1 MWCIFAQHRTEYL
14 RDVPADNGISR
25 VTGAPRWML
34 VVSIALVT
42 SLAGALGIVR
52 ATNAQ
57 MDKVGRIPA
66 VTPVLSPASDGF
78 ENYLLVGSDSRE
90 TADVDDEDY
99 AVVGSEEANPGRRS
113 DTMIVVHVNTKD
125 SSVSTMSIPRD
136 LWARM
141 GDSDRYNKINSAYQ
155 RGSDVLVRTV
165 QRALNIPIH
174 HYVEVNF
181 SGFKNIVDAIGGVH
195 ICVPRASRDK
205 STGFFIGKKACK
217 LQSGA
222 DALRYARSR
231 HLEEKFD
238 GEWRLEG
245 TGDVGRGNR
254 QRAFMTMLAKDAA
267 KFLARHPLQTNKV
280 LESFAQAVTVDD
292 GLDLIDFGRKLKPL
306 GMGSSHSYNLPVNSD
321 MSHGTFSFSI
331 DNAKGQPILAYF
343 AGMAPAPAAE

>member
-1 MWCIFAQHRTEYL
+1 MWCIFAQHRNEYR
-14 RDVPADNGISR
+14 RDVPTDHGITR

-34 VVSIALVT
+34 VISIALVT
-42 SLAGALGIVR
+42 TLAGALGIVR

-57 MDKVGRIPA
+57 MDKVGRIPE
-66 VTPVLSPASDGF
+66 VSSVLSPASDGF

-90 TADVDDEDY
+90 TADSSDEDF

-113 DTMIVVHVNTKD
+113 DTMIVVHVNTED
-125 SSVSTMSIPRD
+125 STVSTMSIPRD

-141 GDSDRYNKINSAYQ
+141 ADSGRSSKINSAYQ
-155 RGSDVLVRTV
+155 RGASVLVRTV
-165 QRALNIPIH
+165 QDALEIPIH

-181 SGFKNIVDAIGGVH
+181 SGFKAIVDAIGGVH
-195 ICVPRASRDK
+195 ICVAHASRDK
-205 STGFFIGKKACK
+205 ATGFHIGKKACK

-231 HLEEKFD
+231 HFEEKID
-238 GEWRLEG
+238 GVWRLEG
-245 TGDVGRGNR
+245 TGDVGRGDR

-280 LESFAQAVTVDD
+280 LASFAQAVTVDD

-306 GMGSSHSYNLPVNSD
+306 GLGDSHSYNLPVNSD

-331 DNAKGQPILAYF
+331 DEEKMRPIRAYF
-343 AGMAPAPAAE
+343 AGMGPAPVNE

>member
-1 MWCIFAQHRTEYL
+1 MWCISALHQTEYR

-90 TADVDDEDY
+90 TADVNDEDY

-181 SGFKNIVDAIGGVH
+181 SGFKDIVDAIGGVH
-195 ICVPRASRDK
+195 ICVLVLHETNQLGFSLGRRRANCSQAQMLFGMHAHVTSKK
-205 STGFFIGKKACK
+205 STTV
-217 LQSGA
+217 SG
-222 DALRYARSR
+222 
-231 HLEEKFD
+231 
-238 GEWRLEG
+238 G
-245 TGDVGRGNR
+245 
-254 QRAFMTMLAKDAA
+254 
-267 KFLARHPLQTNKV
+267 
-280 LESFAQAVTVDD
+280 
-292 GLDLIDFGRKLKPL
+292 
-306 GMGSSHSYNLPVNSD
+306 
-321 MSHGTFSFSI
+321 
-331 DNAKGQPILAYF
+331 
-343 AGMAPAPAAE
+343 

>member
-1 MWCIFAQHRTEYL
+1 M
-14 RDVPADNGISR
+14 PADNGISR

-181 SGFKNIVDAIGGVH
+181 SGFKNIVDSIGGVH

>member
-1 MWCIFAQHRTEYL
+1 MWCIFAPHLTEY
-14 RDVPADNGISR
+14 RRNVPNDNGISR

-34 VVSIALVT
+34 VISIALVT

-57 MDKVGRIPA
+57 MDKVGRIPI

-90 TADVDDEDY
+90 SADKSDEDY
-99 AVVGSEEANPGRRS
+99 AVVGSVEANPGRRS

-141 GDSDRYNKINSAYQ
+141 GDTSRYNKINSAYQ
-155 RGSDVLVRTV
+155 KGADVLVRTV

-195 ICVPRASRDK
+195 ICVAHASRDK
-205 STGFFIGKKACK
+205 ATGFYIGKKACK

-231 HLEEKFD
+231 HFEEKID
-238 GEWRLEG
+238 GSWHLEG

-254 QRAFMTMLAKDAA
+254 QRAFMSMLAKDAA
-267 KFLARHPLQTNKV
+267 KYLARHPLQTNKV
-280 LESFAQAVTVDD
+280 LVSFAHAVTVDN
-292 GLDLIDFGRKLKPL
+292 GLDLIDLGRKLRPL
-306 GMGSSHSYNLPVNSD
+306 GMGGSRSYALPVNSD
-321 MSHGTFSFSI
+321 MSHGTFTFSL
-331 DNAKGQPILAYF
+331 DNSKAQPVLAYF
-343 AGMAPAPAAE
+343 AGLAAPPVAQ

>member
-1 MWCIFAQHRTEYL
+1 
-14 RDVPADNGISR
+14 
-25 VTGAPRWML
+25 ML

-57 MDKVGRIPA
+57 MDKVEHVSI

-78 ENYLLVGSDSRE
+78 ENYLIVGSDSRE
-90 TADVDDEDY
+90 SADKSDEDY
-99 AVVGSEEANPGRRS
+99 AVVGSVEANPGRRS

-136 LWARM
+136 LWARI
-141 GDSDRYNKINSAYQ
+141 GDTGRYNKINSAYQ
-155 RGSDVLVRTV
+155 RGADVLVRTV

-181 SGFKNIVDAIGGVH
+181 AGFKEIVDSIGGVH
-195 ICVPRASRDK
+195 VCVAHASRDK
-205 STGFFIGKKACK
+205 ATGFLIDRKSCK

-222 DALRYARSR
+222 DALRYVRSR
-231 HLEEKFD
+231 HFEERID
-238 GEWRLEG
+238 GEWQLEG

-254 QRAFMTMLAKDAA
+254 QRAFMSMLAKDVA
-267 KFLARHPLQTNKV
+267 KYLAGNPLNTNKV
-280 LESFAQAVTVDD
+280 LVSFTHAVSVDD
-292 GLDLIDFGRKLKPL
+292 GLDLIDLGRKLRPL
-306 GMGSSHSYNLPVNSD
+306 GTGGSQSYALPVNSD

-343 AGMAPAPAAE
+343 AGLATAPSAQ

>member
-1 MWCIFAQHRTEYL
+1 MI
-14 RDVPADNGISR
+14 
-25 VTGAPRWML
+25 
-34 VVSIALVT
+34 SIALVT
-42 SLAGALGIVR
+42 TLAGALGIVR

-57 MDKVGRIPA
+57 MDKVERIPE
-66 VTPVLSPASDGF
+66 VSSVLSPASDGF

-90 TADVDDEDY
+90 TADSSDEDF

-125 SSVSTMSIPRD
+125 STVSTMSIPRD

-141 GDSDRYNKINSAYQ
+141 ADSGRSSKINSAYQ
-155 RGSDVLVRTV
+155 RGASVLVRTV
-165 QRALNIPIH
+165 QDALEIPIH

-181 SGFKNIVDAIGGVH
+181 SGFKAIVDAIGGVH
-195 ICVPRASRDK
+195 ICVAHASRDK
-205 STGFFIGKKACK
+205 ATGFHIGKKACK

-231 HLEEKFD
+231 HFEEKID
-238 GEWRLEG
+238 GVWRLEG
-245 TGDVGRGNR
+245 TGDVGRGDR

-280 LESFAQAVTVDD
+280 LASFAQAVTVDD

-306 GMGSSHSYNLPVNSD
+306 GLGNSHSYNIPVNSD

-331 DNAKGQPILAYF
+331 DEEKMRPIRAYF
-343 AGMAPAPAAE
+343 AGMGPAPVNE

>member
-1 MWCIFAQHRTEYL
+1 MWCIFAQHQTEY
-14 RDVPADNGISR
+14 RRNVSTEHGISR

-34 VVSIALVT
+34 VFSIALVT

-57 MDKVGRIPA
+57 MDKVGRISI

-90 TADVDDEDY
+90 SAEKGDEDY
-99 AVVGSEEANPGRRS
+99 AVVGSVEANPGRRS

-125 SSVSTMSIPRD
+125 STVSTMSIPRD

-141 GDSDRYNKINSAYQ
+141 GDTSRYNKINSAYQ
-155 RGSDVLVRTV
+155 RGADVLVRTV
-165 QRALNIPIH
+165 QRALNVPIH
-174 HYVEVNF
+174 HYVEINF
-181 SGFKNIVDAIGGVH
+181 SGFKEIVDAIGGVH
-195 ICVPRASRDK
+195 ICVAHASRDK
-205 STGFFIGKKACK
+205 ATGFYIGKKACK

-231 HLEEKFD
+231 HFEEKIE
-238 GEWRLEG
+238 GVWHLEG

-254 QRAFMTMLAKDAA
+254 QRAFMSMLAKDAA
-267 KFLARHPLQTNKV
+267 KYLIQNPLQTNKV
-280 LESFAQAVTVDD
+280 LVSMAHSVTVDD
-292 GLDLIDFGRKLKPL
+292 GLDLIDLGRKLRPL
-306 GMGSSHSYNLPVNSD
+306 GMGQSLSYALPVNSD

-331 DNAKGQPILAYF
+331 DNVKGQPILAYF
-343 AGMAPAPAAE
+343 AGLALAPSPE